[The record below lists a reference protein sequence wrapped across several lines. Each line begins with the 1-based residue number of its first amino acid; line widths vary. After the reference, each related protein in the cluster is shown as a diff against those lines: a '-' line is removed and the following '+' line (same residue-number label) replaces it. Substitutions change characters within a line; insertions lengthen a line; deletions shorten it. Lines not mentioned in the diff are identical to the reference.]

1 MNPLLAITAAKLGSN
16 ILGSIAGNSAEKAP
30 SAAEMKKAAFAQVLA
45 KATNTPEYKNIQRLG
60 AEGIGS
66 RSDVEMTL
74 QQMSQKILQSP
85 EIARALEGSSE
96 PFDLKF
102 LPDGNVALKKADGS
116 EKIFKLDGNLKETAQ
131 KAVSIIESA
140 KIAYPSG
147 LASSKEPGGSMHIV
161 PGAKATLQA

>member
-16 ILGSIAGNSAEKAP
+16 ILGSIAGNSAEKGP

-45 KATNTPEYKNIQRLG
+45 KATNTPEYKNMQSLS

-85 EIARALEGSSE
+85 EIAKALEGGSDA
-96 PFDLKF
+96 FDLRF
-102 LPDGNVALKKADGS
+102 LPDGNVALKKSDGS
-116 EKIFKLDGNLKETAQ
+116 EQIFKLDGNLKETAQ

-147 LASSKEPGGSMHIV
+147 MPVSKEIGGSLRIV